1 MRGKDESS
9 LRIIDLWSFKS
20 TKSNKRYIVEV
31 EGFEHEFYGIKFY
44 WKGVEKSKNRYSL
57 LTNDYEPR
65 TIVRTCIEVMLE
77 YYRKNPLVSFG
88 FVAAPDLEKD
98 IQGKKVNLTNGSRR
112 FKFYQRMMVN
122 LFGPQTFYQA
132 ADTTNTI
139 YLMINMVQLKSGA
152 ITFKDIETRLNQTYR
167 GYFIVNAPQDYM

>member
-1 MRGKDESS
+1 MRGKDKS
-9 LRIIDLWSFKS
+9 LPRIIDLWSFKS

-31 EGFEHEFYGIKFY
+31 EGFENEFYGIKFY

-65 TIVRTCIEVMLE
+65 TIIRSCIEVMLE

-98 IQGKKVNLTNGSRR
+98 VKGKKFDPANGSRR

-122 LFGPQTFYQA
+122 LFGPKTFYQA

-139 YLMINMVQLKSGA
+139 YLMINMTQLKSGV
-152 ITFKDIETRLNQTYR
+152 ITF
-167 GYFIVNAPQDYM
+167 

>member
-167 GYFIVNAPQDYM
+167 GNFIVNAPQDYM